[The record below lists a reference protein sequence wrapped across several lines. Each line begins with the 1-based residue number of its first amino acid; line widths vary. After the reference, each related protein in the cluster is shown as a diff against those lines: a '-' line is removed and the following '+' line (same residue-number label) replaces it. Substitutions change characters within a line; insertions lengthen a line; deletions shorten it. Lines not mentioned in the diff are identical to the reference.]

1 MNRRGFTILEL
12 TLATAVSTV
21 VIAAAFALFQTV
33 DRADRKLEGKFER
46 AAEIER
52 TRRAFQNA
60 FASIATSERPRP
72 RTNQSG
78 AAGARAAPAGG
89 SGDAA
94 GEEKLARQ
102 QGAGGKGGD
111 ASGDAPSGDSVTPP
125 PPPRVSLAPDTGP
138 DSDPFVAVTGAQR
151 LELVLTSSPVP
162 VMKREGAEQARMALA
177 EKAGDDKRVNPT
189 EEGGARAIRGVF
201 SLKPQLDPPAKDV
214 RPELLDRQLME
225 LWWTPLPPA
234 QEDPTAEPLPM
245 SFSAGY
251 PVKLCSEVTRCTWR
265 VFKEGQWA
273 DQFNAVWLT
282 DLPAYAEVQ
291 IDFGNGSSF
300 KWLMEVDYTV
310 MAEVTSADLDPDAPK
325 GGAGKGD
332 SNTRTGAPGGGRG
345 LRSGNII
352 RGNAK

>member
-12 TLATAVSTV
+12 TLASGVATV

-72 RTNQSG
+72 RTSPGSSG
-78 AAGARAAPAGG
+78 ARTPAQGS

-94 GEEKLARQ
+94 GEEKLARL
-102 QGAGGKGGD
+102 QGGAKGGE
-111 ASGDAPSGDSVTPP
+111 SGGEAPSGDSVAPP
-125 PPPRVSLAPDTGP
+125 PPPRVSLTPDTGP
-138 DSDPFVAVTGAQR
+138 DSDPFVSVTGAQR
-151 LELVLTSSPVP
+151 LELVLTNSPVP

-201 SLKPQLDPPAKDV
+201 SLKPQLGPPAKDV
-214 RPELLDRQLME
+214 KPDFLDRQLME

-234 QEDPTAEPLPM
+234 QEDPTAEPLPL

-251 PVKLCSEVTRCTWR
+251 PVKLCSEVARCTWR

-310 MAEVTSADLDPDAPK
+310 MAEVTSADLDPEAAK
-325 GGAGKGD
+325 
-332 SNTRTGAPGGGRG
+332 GGGRADG
-345 LRSGNII
+345 RPGATGSNGRTMRSGSPINK
-352 RGNAK
+352 GSQ

>member
-12 TLATAVSTV
+12 TLATAVATV

-72 RTNQSG
+72 RAAPGASSG
-78 AAGARAAPAGG
+78 AGGASKAAAADGG
-89 SGDAA
+89 DSSGQ
-94 GEEKLARQ
+94 EKLTRQ
-102 QGAGGKGGD
+102 QGGGKGGEAGD
-111 ASGDAPSGDSVTPP
+111 DAPSGDSVAPP
-125 PPPRVSLAPDTGP
+125 PPPRVSLTPDTGP
-138 DSDPFVAVTGAQR
+138 DSDPFVSVTGAQR

-201 SLKPQLDPPAKDV
+201 SLKPQLTPPAKDV
-214 RPELLDRQLME
+214 KPDFLDRQLME

-234 QEDPTAEPLPM
+234 QEDPTAEPLPL
-245 SFSAGY
+245 SFAAGY
-251 PVKLCSEVTRCTWR
+251 PVKLCSEVARCTWR

-273 DQFNAVWLT
+273 EQFNAVWLT

-310 MAEVTSADLDPDAPK
+310 MAEVTSADLDPDSAK
-325 GGAGKGD
+325 GGGRSDG
-332 SNTRTGAPGGGRG
+332 RPGAPGSGRTM
-345 LRSGNII
+345 RSGSPII
-352 RGNAK
+352 KGAQ